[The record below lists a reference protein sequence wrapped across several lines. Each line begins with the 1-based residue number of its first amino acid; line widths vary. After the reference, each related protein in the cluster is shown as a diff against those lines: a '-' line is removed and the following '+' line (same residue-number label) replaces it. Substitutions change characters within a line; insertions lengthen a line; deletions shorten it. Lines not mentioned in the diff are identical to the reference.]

1 MDGEPACPSEAIAAR
16 IMPPLMTW
24 ATCRLRGGQSS
35 HSADEPNSDS
45 QISNLAE
52 TDHASIHGYHG
63 EGNASAF
70 QFLTQAVHRLGRA
83 YRQWISAHGETEP
96 PPPRLEF
103 PPPVRWLLRPES
115 LLL

>member
-1 MDGEPACPSEAIAAR
+1 MYGGKLVPRKPSPSGSCAAHDR
-16 IMPPLMTW
+16 
-24 ATCRLRGGQSS
+24 ATCRLREGWSS

-45 QISNLAE
+45 QIANLAE
-52 TDHASIHGYHG
+52 TDHASIHGSHG

-83 YRQWISAHGETEP
+83 YKQWISAHGETEP

-103 PPPVRWLLRPES
+103 PPP
-115 LLL
+115 